1 MILNTGNR
9 TDIPAY
15 FSKWFYK
22 RIDEGYVMTRNPFN
36 TQMVSKYI
44 LDPKLVDVICFCTKN
59 PQPMLENIEKLDAY
73 RQLWYVSIT
82 PYGRDIEPNV
92 PNKHKLIESFK
103 QLSNHI
109 GSDCVMWRYDPI
121 LITNKYSFDY
131 HLRAFEKIANELGD
145 YTKHCTISF
154 IDLYDKTVK
163 NFPEAREVPY
173 DYQVEFVKQFV
184 SIGER
189 YGIKIYT
196 CAEHQSLAKYG
207 ANIEGCMSK
216 NVMEV
221 ALNNKLNVPSKLQTR
236 NECSCLLGSDI
247 GMYNTCLHG
256 CKYCYANYDM
266 KVVHTNFKNHDPNS
280 PLLIGNICADDII
293 KEAKQVSFLSK
304 QLELF

>member
-22 RIDEGYVMTRNPFN
+22 RIDEGYIMTRNPFN
-36 TQMVSKYI
+36 PQMVLKYI

-59 PQPMLENIEKLDAY
+59 PLPMLENIELLDEY

-92 PNKHKLIESFK
+92 PDKHKLIDSFK

-131 HLRAFEKIANELGD
+131 HFRAFEKIASELEG

-154 IDLYDKTVK
+154 IDLYDKTVR

-184 SIGER
+184 SIGEK
-189 YGIKIYT
+189 YGIEIYT

-207 ANIEGCMSK
+207 VNIDGCMSK
-216 NVMEV
+216 QVMEM

-266 KVVHTNFKNHDPNS
+266 KVVRENFKNHDSNS
-280 PLLIGNICADDII
+280 PLLIGNISDDDII